1 MKRLIFT
8 TLFLFGASLY
18 AQDIITLRNGNEVR
32 ARITEI
38 SATEIRYLRFDNL
51 DGPMRIIPRSDVFF
65 IVYEDGTQEIVTPLS
80 EPSVATPIPQAE
92 QPVPQRATAAP
103 NISRCNSNM
112 PGWGSTLGIVSFVSD
127 STWKVIGNGIT
138 QEWSDA
144 IQATAC
150 DKRSFSGSSRG
161 NFNSDCR
168 SNSNQRGDLFSWCAV
183 VLFQQYLCPYPWRVP
198 TAQDF
203 IDLDVALGGTG
214 KNRQH
219 YNLRQPQQGSF
230 GYSNWLAGRAFDGK
244 APRRHMMSL
253 GNFWSIS
260 STSDVMGV
268 SLSIGLRLFLG
279 LEVSPQEPSNKGNGL
294 GLRCVR

>member
-51 DGPMRIIPRSDVFF
+51 DGPTRIIPRSDVFF
-65 IVYEDGTQEIVTPLS
+65 IVYEDGTQEIITPLS
-80 EPSVATPIPQAE
+80 EPNVATPTQQAE
-92 QPVPQRATAAP
+92 QQTPQILQPQAPQAFIATTPNYAP
-103 NISRCNSNM
+103 LRVSGCNSSM
-112 PGWGSTLGIVSFVSD
+112 PGWGSTLGIISFVS
-127 STWKVIGNGIT
+127 SLTWKIIGNGIT

-144 IQATAC
+144 VQATAC
-150 DKRSFSGSSRG
+150 GKIRFRGGSRG

-168 SNSNQRGDLFSWCAV
+168 SNLGRSGDLFSWCAV
-183 VLFQQYLCPYPWRVP
+183 ARFQNYLCPYPWRVP

-214 KNRQH
+214 NRK
-219 YNLRQPQQGSF
+219 RS
-230 GYSNWLAGRAFDGK
+230 
-244 APRRHMMSL
+244 RRHSARYL
-253 GNFWSIS
+253 SDWGGGRSIHYW
-260 STSDVMGV
+260 
-268 SLSIGLRLFLG
+268 SLSEASDILG
-279 LEVSPQEPSNKGNGL
+279 ISLAFWNNENNPQNRRNKQNGFA
-294 GLRCVR
+294 LRCVR